1 MTMRDDQQYWLDIFS
16 KWESSGQAQ
25 KPFCLAQQLSYKQ
38 FCKWRHRL
46 IAQGLIKASPKAPG
60 NHQSISRSGDQDLD
74 FMPISLKASQEAPA
88 TKGPHPEGSGF
99 EIELQLPAGIKL
111 HIRSGL

>member
-1 MTMRDDQQYWLDIFS
+1 MTDDQQYWFNIFA

-25 KPFCLAQQLSYKQ
+25 KLFCLEQQLSYKA

-46 IAQGLIKASPKAPG
+46 IAQGLIGVSPTAPG
-60 NHQSISRSGDQDLD
+60 NRQNISRSSDQGLD
-74 FMPISLKASQEAPA
+74 FMPVSLKASQEAPT
-88 TKGPHPEGSGF
+88 TKRSHPEGGGF